1 MSSSQPGSLTSPP
14 STSSEERIRERA
26 GGREKRDGGQRWR
39 QEETP
44 GKTQS
49 FFFFFS
55 FYSPSFSAWL
65 PSCYNVKLVFL
76 SVYRE
81 PRGPAAWRQRRR
93 GKWFGREAEEERDE
107 EGKEQ
112 NGIRSENRGTNPMF
126 DTKPRLMRIHENPPR
141 RRLT

>member
-49 FFFFFS
+49 FFFS

-81 PRGPAAWRQRRR
+81 PRGTAAWRQRRR
-93 GKWFGREAEEERDE
+93 GKWFGREAEEETDE

-112 NGIRSENRGTNPMF
+112 NGIRN
-126 DTKPRLMRIHENPPR
+126 
-141 RRLT
+141 